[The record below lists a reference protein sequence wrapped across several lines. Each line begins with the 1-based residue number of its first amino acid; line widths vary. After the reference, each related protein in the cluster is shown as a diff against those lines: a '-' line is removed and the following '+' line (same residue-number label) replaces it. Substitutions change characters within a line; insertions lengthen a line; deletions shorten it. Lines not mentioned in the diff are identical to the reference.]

1 MPLRLI
7 LRRDVVALQR
17 PKSAYFFFMD
27 DRRAELK
34 AANPEMNVAQLGK
47 LMGEEWNKIKES
59 SAADKYKTQADAD
72 KARYTKEMAAYK
84 K

>member
-1 MPLRLI
+1 MMHDTLFWLF
-7 LRRDVVALQR
+7 ALQR

-59 SAADKYKTQADAD
+59 SAADKYKTQAEED
-72 KARYTKEMAAYK
+72 KARYTKAMAAYK